1 MKNANNKDIVFHLNG
16 IDFRM
21 MENFK
26 KSLVKE

>member
-1 MKNANNKDIVFHLNG
+1 MKNASSKDIGFHLNG
-16 IDFRM
+16 IDFRI